1 MLREMCKSKL
11 HRVTV
16 TGANIDYEGSI
27 TIDEE
32 LMKAADMLPYEKV
45 QVANITNGNRLT
57 TYVIKGQPG
66 SGEICLNGAAA
77 RLCSVGDLV
86 LIISYAAY
94 NEEELK
100 EHKPKMILVDDK
112 NRIKP
117 AH

>member
-16 TGANIDYEGSI
+16 TDANIDYAGSI
-27 TIDEE
+27 TIDED
-32 LMKAADMLPYEKV
+32 LMKAADMLQYEKV

-57 TYVIKGQPG
+57 TYAIKGKPG

-77 RLCSVGDLV
+77 RLCSVGDLI
-86 LIISYAAY
+86 LIITYAAY

-100 EHKPKMILVDDK
+100 SFMPKMIMVDEN
-112 NRIKP
+112 NRIKQK
-117 AH
+117 